1 MFFPGPSYFE
11 RRYWH
16 RKFRERK
23 QLIAEFKALL
33 HVVPV
38 NVAQMQWICRTLDD
52 FEYKHPELEL
62 QIIAVLEAFKPRE
75 EATSR

>member
-1 MFFPGPSYFE
+1 VLFFP
-11 RRYWH
+11 

-23 QLIAEFKALL
+23 RLIEEFKALL

-75 EATSR
+75 ETTTR